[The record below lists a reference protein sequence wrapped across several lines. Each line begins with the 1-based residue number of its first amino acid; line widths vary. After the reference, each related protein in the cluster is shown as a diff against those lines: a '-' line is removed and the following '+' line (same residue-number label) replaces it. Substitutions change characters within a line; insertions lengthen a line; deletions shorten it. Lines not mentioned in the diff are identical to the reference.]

1 MLLFEITKVRV
12 EEARACAEEGVE
24 GRERGNR
31 EGERGERERERRGRE
46 RRGRERRAGRERCFL
61 VGEQEVERQVEELE
75 RQVEDA
81 AEGLIRALQ
90 VKRDIV
96 KCNKPA

>member
-12 EEARACAEEGVE
+12 EEARACAEEEVE
-24 GRERGNR
+24 GRER
-31 EGERGERERERRGRE
+31 ERGERQRERRERERR
-46 RRGRERRAGRERCFL
+46 AGGERCFL
-61 VGEQEVERQVEELE
+61 VGEQELE
-75 RQVEDA
+75 RQVGEA

>member
-1 MLLFEITKVRV
+1 MTAVVVLLFEIAKVRV
-12 EEARACAEEGVE
+12 EEARACAEEEVE
-24 GRERGNR
+24 GRERGKKER
-31 EGERGERERERRGRE
+31 ERGERDRERRERE
-46 RRGRERRAGRERCFL
+46 SRAGGERCVL
-61 VGEQEVERQVEELE
+61 LGEQELE
-75 RQVEDA
+75 RQVEEA